1 MTNIKGWDTI
11 DALRNGETITAR
23 INDEDLTYRMEDWL
37 IYKLAKNG
45 TWQRVSGAKEVD
57 NLLSFEFEIIPAIPE
72 PEFDLD
78 FPEAYRMLKMGR
90 RVVNDLDP
98 RIVYYLEDGKL
109 MGTWDTFDLAEI
121 ESKWRVV
128 K

>member
-1 MTNIKGWDTI
+1 MTGVKGWSSF
-11 DALRNGETITAR
+11 DALRKGETITAR
-23 INDEDLTYRMEDWL
+23 TDNEDLTYRMEDML

-57 NLLSFEFEIIPAIPE
+57 NLFSFGFEIVPAIPE
-72 PEFDLD
+72 PGFDLD

-90 RVVNDLDP
+90 RVVNDIDP
-98 RIVYYLEDGKL
+98 HNVYYLEDGKL
-109 MGTWDTFDLAEI
+109 MGTWDTFSLAEI